1 MSAPSRACFCGMR
14 GPWVPVPRL
23 SVTPEGCLKKRQVAF
38 TSSRQV
44 LFIQCP
50 AAKEICRPLQGVKGG
65 APDGRFVGG
74 ITRLRSRTDDI
85 LAEGQSVAPREALI
99 CLLNLSSGGSKLVVV
114 VVIGELA
121 ILLHSALTVHG
132 RKAEWVKTN

>member
-1 MSAPSRACFCGMR
+1 M
-14 GPWVPVPRL
+14 
-23 SVTPEGCLKKRQVAF
+23 KKLQVAF

-44 LFIQCP
+44 AFTQCP
-50 AAKEICRPLQGVKGG
+50 AAKEIRCPLQGVKGG
-65 APDGRFVGG
+65 APDGRFAGA

-85 LAEGQSVAPREALI
+85 LAEGQSVAPREVLI

>member
-1 MSAPSRACFCGMR
+1 MSAPSCACFCGMR
-14 GPWVPVPRL
+14 GPWAPVPRL
-23 SVTPEGCLKKRQVAF
+23 SVTPEGSLKKLQVAF

-44 LFIQCP
+44 FFTQCP
-50 AAKEICRPLQGVKGG
+50 AAKEIRCPLQGVKGG
-65 APDGRFVGG
+65 APDGKFVGA

-85 LAEGQSVAPREALI
+85 LAEGQSVAPREVLI